1 VPAGYLLRV
10 SSGVARAGGHRD
22 RLPCRGSGHA
32 RGGVGTEPG
41 GRRTFGS
48 PPVEVDVA
56 TARASRAKHYA
67 RLRPAI
73 REDPN
78 RFRVAQRKS

>member
-1 VPAGYLLRV
+1 VPAGHLLHV
-10 SSGVARAGGHRD
+10 GSGVARAGGYRD
-22 RLPCRGSGHA
+22 RLPCCGSSHTH
-32 RGGVGTEPG
+32 GGVGTEPG
-41 GRRTFGS
+41 GRRTLGS

-56 TARASRAKHYA
+56 TARASRAECYA